1 MRRPV
6 GRARTLFASGVPV
19 VRADYSILSVG
30 RDPRLLD
37 LRNEVL
43 REAGFDVFGT
53 CDEGDALRM
62 MKGSPVSFLVLCHS
76 VPETTRAILIE
87 TFRKYCPHGRIIGI
101 SNVPWPQASDMD
113 AVVYG
118 VEGPEALIQ
127 TITGRQ
133 AA

>member
-1 MRRPV
+1 
-6 GRARTLFASGVPV
+6 V

-30 RDPRLLD
+30 RDRRLLD
-37 LRNEVL
+37 LRNQVL
-43 REAGFDVFGT
+43 RQAGFHVVGT

-62 MKGSPVSFLVLCHS
+62 MKGSQVSFLLLCHS
-76 VPETTRAILIE
+76 VPEGVRATLIE
-87 TFRKYCPHGRIIGI
+87 TFRKFCPRGRIIGI
-101 SNVPWPQASDMD
+101 SNVPWPQAGDVD

-127 TITGRQ
+127 TITGRL